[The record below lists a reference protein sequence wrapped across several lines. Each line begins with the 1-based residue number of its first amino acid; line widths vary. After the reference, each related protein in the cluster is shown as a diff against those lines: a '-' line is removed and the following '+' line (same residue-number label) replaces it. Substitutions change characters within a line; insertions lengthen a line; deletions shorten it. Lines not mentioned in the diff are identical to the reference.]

1 MHILVSDFYK
11 QKFGTKVYKLSID
24 AGCTCPTRD
33 GTLGTGGCIFCS
45 ASGSGDFTPS
55 RQLSIPQQIEEAKK
69 LVDSKFSR
77 KKNVQK
83 KYIAYFQNFTNTYGN
98 HDRLKSLYQE
108 AVNCQDVVGI
118 SIATRP
124 DCLDDDIL
132 QFIASLTKQTFVQLE
147 LGFQTATEETAKYVR
162 RGFTNS
168 VYDEAV
174 RRVHQASPY
183 IHVVTHVI
191 FGLPGDTPEL
201 MLNSVKHALTVGT
214 DGLKLT
220 VLYVL
225 QGTDLEK
232 DYVSGKFKV
241 LEMEE
246 YVALVRQALKIIP
259 ENIIIHRLTG
269 DPPKKLLVAPQWTT
283 DKKRVLNVMKD
294 LLD

>member
-1 MHILVSDFYK
+1 MHTSVSDYYK
-11 QKFGTKVYKLSID
+11 QLFGTKVYKLSID

-45 ASGSGDFTPS
+45 ANGSGDFTPS
-55 RQLSIPQQIEEAKK
+55 RQLSISQQIEQAKK
-69 LVDSKFSR
+69 LVDAKFSR
-77 KKNVQK
+77 KKNVPK
-83 KYIAYFQNFTNTYGN
+83 KYIAYFQNFTNTYGD
-98 HDRLKSLYQE
+98 HERLKSLYQE
-108 AVNCQDVVGI
+108 AIDCQDVVGI

-132 QFIASLTKQTFVQLE
+132 QFIALLSKKTFVQLE

-168 VYDEAV
+168 VYDAAV
-174 RRVHQASPY
+174 RRAHNASPS

-201 MLNSVKHALTVGT
+201 MLNSVKHALTAGT

-225 QGTDLEK
+225 KGTDLEK
-232 DYVSGKFKV
+232 DFAAGKFNV

-246 YVALVRQALKIIP
+246 YVALVEQALKIIP
-259 ENIIIHRLTG
+259 ENIVIHRLTG
-269 DPPKKLLVAPQWTT
+269 DPPKSLLAAPQWTT